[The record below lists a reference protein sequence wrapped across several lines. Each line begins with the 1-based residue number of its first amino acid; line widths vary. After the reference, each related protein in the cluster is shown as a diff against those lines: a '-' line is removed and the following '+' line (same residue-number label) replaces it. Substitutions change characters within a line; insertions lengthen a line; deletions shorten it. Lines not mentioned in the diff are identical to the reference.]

1 MSENGTI
8 NENGSGRGARV
19 GTLPEQQVRAMFD
32 RIARRYDLMNT
43 VMTAGLHDKWRAR
56 AADLAEV
63 GPGDNVLD
71 VASGTGDFAFE
82 LARRVGPGGHVTGAD
97 FAEEMLAIARTKQ
110 PAQPDELRG
119 VVEFVTGNALD
130 LQYEDDAFDAVT
142 VGFGVRNFSD
152 LDRGLRE
159 MARVVRPGGKV
170 VILEIST
177 PTKPPLSWFYG
188 MWFDRLVPALGRIGG
203 EDSAYT
209 YLPNSVKRFPAPRE
223 LAARLAD
230 AGTEDV
236 RWVST
241 AGGIITIHHARV
253 R

>member
-1 MSENGTI
+1 MSENGV
-8 NENGSGRGARV
+8 NPGAQTGAKA
-19 GTLPEQQVRAMFD
+19 GTLPEQQVQAMFD
-32 RIARRYDLMNT
+32 RIAKRYDLMNS
-43 VMTAGLHDKWRAR
+43 VMTAGLHDKWRRR

-63 GPGDNVLD
+63 TPGDEVLD

-82 LARRVGPGGHVTGAD
+82 LAKRVGPTGHVIGAD
-97 FAEEMLAIARTKQ
+97 FAEEMLAIARTKTPNQ
-110 PAQPDELRG
+110 PAELRN

-130 LQYEDDAFDAVT
+130 LQYDDDRFDAVT

-152 LDRGLRE
+152 LDQGLRE
-159 MARVVRPGGKV
+159 MVRVVRPGGKV

-177 PTKPPLSWFYG
+177 PTRPPLSWFYG
-188 MWFDRLVPALGRIGG
+188 VWFDRIVPALGKFGG

-209 YLPNSVKRFPAPRE
+209 YLPQSVKRFPAPSE
-223 LAARLAD
+223 LAGKLAA
-230 AGTEDV
+230 AGTEEV
-236 RWVST
+236 KYVST